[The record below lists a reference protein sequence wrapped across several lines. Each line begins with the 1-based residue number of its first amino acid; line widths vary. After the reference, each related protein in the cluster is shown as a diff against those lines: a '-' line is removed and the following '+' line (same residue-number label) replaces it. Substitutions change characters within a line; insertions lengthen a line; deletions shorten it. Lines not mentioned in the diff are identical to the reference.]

1 MTRTISLTA
10 VLAVAALVLAVPA
23 LSSPDTDELISIGLS
38 QGVEPRFAP
47 DAVDRA
53 VAAHQLGQ
61 TSTPRYSDSASAA
74 IEHATLTREQ
84 SQREVALRS
93 DSADGALSVGMT
105 PDVTTPVTPILTT
118 STGTE
123 IEWPQIGF
131 GLGLGLLLALGF
143 WVAMRFVRI
152 RPLAH

>member
-23 LSSPDTDELISIGLS
+23 LSSPDTDELISVGLS
-38 QGVEPRFAP
+38 QGVEPQFAP
-47 DAVDRA
+47 DVVERA

-61 TSTPRYSDSASAA
+61 ASTPTYSDSASTA
-74 IEHATLTREQ
+74 IEHAALAREQ

-93 DSADGALSVGMT
+93 DSADGALSVGTT
-105 PDVTTPVTPILTT
+105 PDVTIPVTPTLTT
-118 STGTE
+118 SSGSE

-131 GLGLGLLLALGF
+131 GLGLGILLALGF
-143 WVAMRFVRI
+143 WAAMRFVRI

>member
-23 LSSPDTDELISIGLS
+23 LSSPDTDELISVGLS
-38 QGVEPRFAP
+38 QGVEPQFAP
-47 DAVDRA
+47 DAVERA

-61 TSTPRYSDSASAA
+61 ISTPRYSDSASTA
-74 IEHATLTREQ
+74 IEHAALAREQ
-84 SQREVALRS
+84 SQREVPLRS
-93 DSADGALSVGMT
+93 DSADGALSVGTT
-105 PDVTTPVTPILTT
+105 PEVTTPVTPTLTT
-118 STGTE
+118 SRSE

-152 RPLAH
+152 RPIAH